1 MAKRIQLREM
11 RPEEQQELERLSR
24 SRTAPQRKVER
35 ARIILGV
42 QGGEHVMTL
51 AQQVGRSVATIY
63 NQVQQFNGRGMDFLE
78 DLPPSGRPETYSEAE
93 RGQII
98 VTAKTQP
105 QQLGQAFGYWTLDRL
120 TEYMNE
126 HLHIPISR
134 SQIANVLEAEGVRWY
149 QEKTYFTA
157 RPDPNSRRKGGDCEA
172 VSASSRQHARFVSG

>member
-1 MAKRIQLREM
+1 MVKRIQLREM
-11 RPEEQQELERLSR
+11 NTEEQQELERISR

-35 ARIILGV
+35 ARIILGL
-42 QGGEHVMTL
+42 QGGERVMAL

-63 NQVQQFNGRGMDFLE
+63 NQVQQFNVRGIDFLE
-78 DLPPSGRPETYSEAE
+78 DLPRSGRPETYSENE

-126 HLHIPISR
+126 QLHIPISR

-149 QEKTYFTA
+149 QEKTYFTE
-157 RPDPNSRRKGGDCEA
+157 RPDPQFAQKRGRL
-172 VSASSRQHARFVSG
+172 